1 MLTEDMDFAIFNELD
16 SSGANWQ
23 PNGNFIETNPLQLE
37 DNFQSSGSFSTPEL
51 EEIIATNGT
60 KEMEFQ
66 WQFPESDLTGNFNS
80 NSAYQW
86 NHGDPLTGNFNS
98 AYQWNHG
105 DPFTGN
111 KAIDSDS
118 TDSTKRDV
126 FTDSEAVLEASV
138 FEARNQLEIFANG
151 EDFFNELN
159 QAFELDVSSTE
170 AKAVIEDLASG
181 ETMPKIEILS
191 ANELN
196 NANAAFGEETIYV
209 SEEFL
214 SDNSDSL
221 DVVEGVLLEEMGHYV
236 DRELNLFDSPGDEG
250 DIFSQLVRGDTISGA
265 ELDDLQAEDDS
276 ATISVDGEVISVE
289 LAEPSSLEPTP
300 GTDYTEL
307 VPIPPDSEINQG
319 LTSPLPEVMYDLI
332 GDPGNA
338 ETGEVSPELEE
349 LLVTRNVGPFEV
361 SGLTPAVDAL
371 ERIFT
376 QVKEDN
382 PELYEQLG
390 YSGMYNL
397 RRINSVDTGPIP
409 GTISNHSWGTAIDIN
424 IGDDPD
430 FETDGKTD
438 RGLVEL
444 APYFEKEGFYWGAGF
459 DTNEDPMHFEASKE
473 LLERWRDEETA
484 VEPASPS
491 EDEYLVGDWNGDGTD
506 NIAVRRGG
514 QILMDIN
521 GDGSLV
527 EEKLYG
533 NGNAEDEYLVG
544 DWNNNNTDNIA
555 VRRGGQILMD
565 INGDGSLVKEQL
577 YGNGTSQSPP
587 EPPPGTEPI
596 PIPIPLPMPY
606 DATEIIN
613 SPAVEDGI
621 RASAETS
628 VPLILSEAQESEV
641 TDPGQIAY
649 ILATADHESG
659 LGENMEEF
667 ASGEDYEGK
676 IDLGNT
682 QPGDGPLF
690 KGRGYVQITGRNNYT
705 DWSEK
710 LGVDLVGNPELA
722 TVPDNAARILVEGM
736 RDGNFTGKTLSEYIN
751 GENRDFYNARQIVN
765 GIDPAIAQDIADD
778 AERYYEVLT
787 T

>member
-473 LLERWRDEETA
+473 LLERWR
-484 VEPASPS
+484 
-491 EDEYLVGDWNGDGTD
+491 
-506 NIAVRRGG
+506 
-514 QILMDIN
+514 
-521 GDGSLV
+521 
-527 EEKLYG
+527 
-533 NGNAEDEYLVG
+533 
-544 DWNNNNTDNIA
+544 
-555 VRRGGQILMD
+555 
-565 INGDGSLVKEQL
+565 
-577 YGNGTSQSPP
+577 
-587 EPPPGTEPI
+587 
-596 PIPIPLPMPY
+596 
-606 DATEIIN
+606 
-613 SPAVEDGI
+613 
-621 RASAETS
+621 
-628 VPLILSEAQESEV
+628 
-641 TDPGQIAY
+641 
-649 ILATADHESG
+649 
-659 LGENMEEF
+659 
-667 ASGEDYEGK
+667 
-676 IDLGNT
+676 
-682 QPGDGPLF
+682 
-690 KGRGYVQITGRNNYT
+690 
-705 DWSEK
+705 
-710 LGVDLVGNPELA
+710 
-722 TVPDNAARILVEGM
+722 
-736 RDGNFTGKTLSEYIN
+736 
-751 GENRDFYNARQIVN
+751 
-765 GIDPAIAQDIADD
+765 
-778 AERYYEVLT
+778 
-787 T
+787 